1 MDKLLCGTKLDNL
14 DLLCNNLVWIVAFG
28 FIIFFSFI
36 AYVIEY
42 NCNNCSSH
50 FGYGSY
56 AFGLSVPQSNSST
69 LVLDPNIN
77 AQVYFKGIK
86 FPSSMAFLGPDDLLV
101 LEKNEGTVKR
111 IVNGTMLKDP
121 LLKVNVSSTGE
132 GGLLGIAVAKPNST
146 NNKPTYI
153 FLYFTEALKKT
164 ELGDEN
170 SYVPGSAM
178 NRLYRYEIINNKMA
192 NPKLIFQLPP
202 QNTTVHNGGSIV
214 VGPDNNVYVGIGDLS
229 RTDPE
234 KDELPNGR
242 AGILR
247 FTQDGNTVITDG
259 HTLLGKLHP
268 LNKYYGYGIRNSFGM
283 DFDPASG
290 KLWDT
295 ENGPDFGDEINIV
308 EPGFNSGWAK
318 IQGFWITKY
327 PLSNHTTLIPPADL
341 LNLDGKLKYSY
352 PELAT
357 KYPAGLTALAFI
369 NSTNYGKQYEN
380 DMFVGDF
387 HNGYIYHFD
396 LNTNRSAIV
405 LNGPLEDRIANNPSE
420 LKDVIFG
427 RGFGGITDI
436 EIGPDGNIYVLAVYQ
451 GGDNCTADKKTECI
465 GYSSSMI
472 GTIFKIV
479 SVNSSLVQKKQK

>member
-69 LVLDPNIN
+69 LLLDPNIN

-132 GGLLGIAVAKPNST
+132 GGLLGIAVAKPNP

-170 SYVPGSAM
+170 SYVPGRAM
-178 NRLYRYEIINNKMA
+178 NRLYRYEIINDKLA

-229 RTDPE
+229 RTDPQ

-283 DFDPASG
+283 DFDPVSG

-295 ENGPDFGDEINIV
+295 ENGPDFGDEINLV
-308 EPGFNSGWAK
+308 EPGFNSGWAR
-318 IQGFWITKY
+318 IQGLPEEKFHH
-327 PLSNHTTLIPPADL
+327 SNISS
-341 LNLDGKLKYSY
+341 LNTSDVLGFPERLKYSS
-352 PELAT
+352 PEFVTRL
-357 KYPAGLTALAFI
+357 PVGFTALTFL
-369 NSTNYGKQYEN
+369 NSSNYGQKYEN

-387 HNGYIYHFD
+387 HNGYLYHFE

-405 LNGPLEDRIANNPSE
+405 LNGTLEDRIANNPSE

-451 GGDNCTADKKTECI
+451 GGDNCTANNETKCI
-465 GYSSSMI
+465 GYSSSMM

-479 SVNSSLVQKKQK
+479 SVNSSLVQKEQK